1 MVAPQQDEPIRELA
15 RQVGLMAEEQRNAN
29 RIQLHRLFA
38 EQLDRAINDP
48 SFADVLGVPG
58 GVSPER
64 RRQLAF
70 ANKQYGLI
78 LLSYRIGGIDRGE
91 LLGSLRYLS
100 RSPEFAEYCQR
111 TSEARSVLP
120 KESLE
125 ARIGR
130 AIDAVMEERLDDL
143 EEWWVIGPGSEA

>member
-1 MVAPQQDEPIRELA
+1 
-15 RQVGLMAEEQRNAN
+15 MAEELRNAN
-29 RIQLHRLFA
+29 RIRLHGLLG
-38 EQLDRAINDP
+38 EQLDRAIDDP

-58 GVSPER
+58 GVSPDK

-70 ANKQYGLI
+70 ANKQYALI
-78 LLSYRIGGIDRGE
+78 LLGYRIGDIDRGE
-91 LLGSLRYLS
+91 LLGHLKYLS
-100 RSPEFAEYCQR
+100 RSPVFAEYWQR
-111 TSEARSVLP
+111 TSEGRSVLP

-143 EEWWVIGPGSEA
+143 EEWWVTGPESET